1 MQYADSIVE
10 IQGRTQTYREE
21 IGQME
26 EALVKRVLPH
36 SVEAE
41 QSVIGSMLMDRD
53 AIIAAS
59 EIVVADDFY
68 QRQYGIMFDTMV
80 ELFNEGKP
88 VDLVTLQDRLK
99 EKDVPPEVCSLD
111 FVRDILAT
119 VPTSANVRSYATIVH
134 EKAVL
139 RRLIKINE
147 EIANNCYS
155 GKDSLEV
162 ILADTEKQIFNLLE
176 SRASGDFVPIRQVA
190 LNVLDKIEQATRSKS
205 TVTGLPTGFIDLDYR
220 MSGLQPS
227 DLIIIAARPAMGK
240 TALALNL
247 AMRAAISEGAP
258 VGIFSLEMS
267 EHQLVQRMISL
278 WGKIP
283 QEQLSTG
290 RLSKAEGARF
300 FETADLLR
308 TAPLFINETPAIST
322 LELRSQARRL
332 KAEHGL
338 GLIVVDYL
346 QLMRS
351 SRRTDSRELEI
362 SDISRSL
369 KAIAKELDVP
379 VVALSQLNR
388 KVEERKDNRP
398 MLSDLRESGAI
409 EQDADIVI
417 FLYRDEVYKPDTPKK
432 GIAEL
437 IIGKHRNGRV
447 GTVELAFLPQ
457 YTAFEPLA
465 KDR

>member
-1 MQYADSIVE
+1 
-10 IQGRTQTYREE
+10 
-21 IGQME
+21 ME

-139 RRLIKINE
+139 RRLIRINE

-227 DLIIIAARPAMGK
+227 DLILIAARPSMGK
-240 TALALNL
+240 TAFVLNITDYIAVRRQKTCL
-247 AMRAAISEGAP
+247 
-258 VGIFSLEMS
+258 IFSLEMS
-267 EHQLVQRMISL
+267 KEQLVNRM
-278 WGKIP
+278 
-283 QEQLSTG
+283 LSME
-290 RLSKAEGARF
+290 SNVDSQK
-300 FETADLLR
+300 LR
-308 TAPLFINETPAIST
+308 TGTLTDADWDAVVEGIGTIGSSKLVIDDTPGISIM
-322 LELRSQARRL
+322 ELRSKCRKVKL
-332 KAEHGL
+332 EHGL
-338 GLIVVDYL
+338 DLVMIDYL
-346 QLMRS
+346 QLMSGSGKNGDNRQQ
-351 SRRTDSRELEI
+351 EI
-362 SDISRSL
+362 SEISRSL
-369 KAIAKELDVP
+369 KAIARELSVP
-379 VVALSQLNR
+379 VIALSQLSR
-388 KVEERKDNRP
+388 ACETRTDHRP

-409 EQDADIVI
+409 EQDADVVI
-417 FLYRDEVYKPDTPKK
+417 FRYRDDYYNKDTDNPNTAEVI
-432 GIAEL
+432 IA
-437 IIGKHRNGRV
+437 KQRNGPIGNV
-447 GTVELAFLPQ
+447 YLGWKPELTRFVNI
-457 YTAFEPLA
+457 A
-465 KDR
+465 KEQQ

>member
-1 MQYADSIVE
+1 
-10 IQGRTQTYREE
+10 
-21 IGQME
+21 ME

-227 DLIIIAARPAMGK
+227 DLILIAARPSMGK
-240 TALALNL
+240 TAFVLNITDYIAVRRQKTCL
-247 AMRAAISEGAP
+247 
-258 VGIFSLEMS
+258 IFSLEMS
-267 EHQLVQRMISL
+267 KEQLVNRM
-278 WGKIP
+278 
-283 QEQLSTG
+283 LSME
-290 RLSKAEGARF
+290 SNVDSQK
-300 FETADLLR
+300 LR
-308 TAPLFINETPAIST
+308 TGTLTDADWDAVVEGIGTIGSSKLVIDDTPGISIAEMRSKCRKYK
-322 LELRSQARRL
+322 LEHDL
-332 KAEHGL
+332 K
-338 GLIVVDYL
+338 LIIIDYL
-346 QLMRS
+346 QLMS
-351 SRRTDSRELEI
+351 SSGRGSDSRQQEI

-369 KAIAKELDVP
+369 KALARELSVP
-379 VVALSQLNR
+379 VIALSQLSR
-388 KVEERKDNRP
+388 AVEQRPDHRP

-409 EQDADIVI
+409 EQDADVVM
-417 FLYRDEVYKPDTPKK
+417 FLYRDDYYNKDTDKK
-432 GIAEL
+432 NIAEV
-437 IIGKHRNGRV
+437 IIAKQRNGPI
-447 GTVELAFLPQ
+447 GTVELVWLPN
-457 YTAFEPLA
+457 YTKFANM
-465 KDR
+465 KK